1 MSLIIKEKRNRN
13 AVVKAMKM
21 NRNPPI
27 PNGVPPFDRYGFAL
41 LVCGIPNSGK
51 SSFVFDQLTRP
62 KAGDTPSG
70 LFYRKFHKVYI
81 FSPSTHT
88 IGRKLNVPEDQIIT
102 EFDTE
107 RIEKIIE
114 DQEADRKEVEEMNR
128 EIDEENKEL
137 PKSRQK
143 DHEVI
148 QQALLIFDDMMSDIA
163 KDKSKVFMRML
174 MNRAHLGL
182 TVICMTQ
189 VFNRIPSRLRKGFSD
204 VILFKTKNRKEL
216 DSIGEELTAFNPK
229 EYKQFIADTLI
240 DQHDFLLFKTYSD
253 EIYRNLNPLIIKDM
267 DEEDSEEDSKDM

>member
-1 MSLIIKEKRNRN
+1 MSLVIKERKNRN

-27 PNGVPPFDRYGFAL
+27 PNGVAPFDRYGFAL

-70 LFYRKFHKVYI
+70 MFYRKFHKVYI

-88 IGRKLNVPEDQIIT
+88 LGRSLNLSPERIIP
-102 EFDTE
+102 EFDVAK
-107 RIEKIIE
+107 IEEIIKEQEE
-114 DQEADRKEVEEMNR
+114 DRREVDELNR

-137 PKSRQK
+137 PKSKQK
-143 DHEVI
+143 EHERI
-148 QQALLIFDDMMSDIA
+148 QQTLMVFDDLMADIA
-163 KDKSKVFMRML
+163 KDKSKAFMRAL

-216 DSIGEELTAFNPK
+216 DSIGEELTSFNPK
-229 EYKQFIADTLI
+229 EYKQFIADTLV

-253 EIYRNLNPLIIKDM
+253 EIYRNLNPLIIQEADN
-267 DEEDSEEDSKDM
+267 SEESV